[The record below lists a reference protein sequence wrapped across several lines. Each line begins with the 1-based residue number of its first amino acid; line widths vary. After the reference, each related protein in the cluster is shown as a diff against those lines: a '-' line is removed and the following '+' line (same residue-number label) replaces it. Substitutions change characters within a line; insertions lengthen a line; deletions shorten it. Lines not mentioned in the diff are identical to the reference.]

1 MAYGGQIQVGG
12 KTEKEEEKELC
23 NGGGGE
29 AGERTGGLLSE

>member
-1 MAYGGQIQVGG
+1 MAYGGQIQVDG
-12 KTEKEEEKELC
+12 KTEKEEELC